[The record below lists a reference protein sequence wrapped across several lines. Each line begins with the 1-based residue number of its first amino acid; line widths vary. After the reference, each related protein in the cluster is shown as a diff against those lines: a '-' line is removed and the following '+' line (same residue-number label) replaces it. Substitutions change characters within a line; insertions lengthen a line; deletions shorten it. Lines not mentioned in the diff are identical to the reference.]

1 MTTVN
6 NSWVTGICFTYVL
19 LILSSWAPAPAEG
32 YRDLFNGR
40 DLSGWENVYG
50 PTDSWSVMDGSL
62 VGKGVPRGY
71 LRSDAPF
78 ENFTLELD
86 TRGDS
91 AAIVLY
97 ADALPEVGEPLP
109 RGLRCVLTDAA
120 ANQRAPT
127 DAAVARRTPTDTWR
141 RCRVESRS
149 GQVRVFMEGKL
160 VADHPRFN
168 LRKGYL
174 VLVSAGSATSFR
186 HIRIKELPSTN
197 PSADKV
203 AAMAQGFRSLYNG
216 VDLNDWQVR
225 PGHRNHW
232 TALDWVI
239 NYDGKSEEKDKCLWS
254 KKSYAD
260 FILIADVR
268 LTRTPEPELSPVILP
283 NGENALNPDGSKKQV
298 YIPYNGDTGIYL
310 RGNSKSQ
317 VNIGNRYIGSG
328 EIYGYRTDTTLPA
341 EVRAAVTPKVKADRP
356 PGEWNRFVI
365 IMKGSRVSVMLNGI
379 QVIQDALLP
388 GIPAS
393 GPLALQDDHADN
405 NQFQFANLFIKEL

>member
-1 MTTVN
+1 M
-6 NSWVTGICFTYVL
+6 
-19 LILSSWAPAPAEG
+19 
-32 YRDLFNGR
+32 
-40 DLSGWENVYG
+40 
-50 PTDSWSVMDGSL
+50 
-62 VGKGVPRGY
+62 
-71 LRSDAPF
+71 
-78 ENFTLELD
+78 
-86 TRGDS
+86 
-91 AAIVLY
+91 LY
-97 ADALPEVGEPLP
+97 ADALPGAGQPLP
-109 RGLRCVLTDAA
+109 RGLHCLLRGASA
-120 ANQRAPT
+120 GG
-127 DAAVARRTPTDTWR
+127 WR

-149 GQVRVFMEGKL
+149 GHVRVFVEGKL
-160 VADHPRFN
+160 VADDPRFN

-174 VLVSAGSATSFR
+174 MLVSGGSATSFR

-197 PSADKV
+197 PSAAEV
-203 AAMAQGFRSLYNG
+203 AMMDQGFRSLYNG
-216 VDLNDWQVR
+216 VDLNDWQVK

-239 NYDGKSEEKDKCLWS
+239 NYDGKSEERDKSLWS

-268 LTRTPEPELSPVILP
+268 LTRTPVPELSPVILP
-283 NGENALNPDGSKKQV
+283 SGENALNPDGSKKQV

-317 VNIGNRYIGSG
+317 VNVGNRYIGSG

-388 GIPAS
+388 GVPAT

>member
-1 MTTVN
+1 
-6 NSWVTGICFTYVL
+6 
-19 LILSSWAPAPAEG
+19 
-32 YRDLFNGR
+32 
-40 DLSGWENVYG
+40 
-50 PTDSWSVMDGSL
+50 
-62 VGKGVPRGY
+62 
-71 LRSDAPF
+71 
-78 ENFTLELD
+78 
-86 TRGDS
+86 
-91 AAIVLY
+91 
-97 ADALPEVGEPLP
+97 
-109 RGLRCVLTDAA
+109 
-120 ANQRAPT
+120 
-127 DAAVARRTPTDTWR
+127 
-141 RCRVESRS
+141 
-149 GQVRVFMEGKL
+149 
-160 VADHPRFN
+160 
-168 LRKGYL
+168 
-174 VLVSAGSATSFR
+174 
-186 HIRIKELPSTN
+186 
-197 PSADKV
+197 
-203 AAMAQGFRSLYNG
+203 
-216 VDLNDWQVR
+216 
-225 PGHRNHW
+225 
-232 TALDWVI
+232 VI
-239 NYDGKSEEKDKCLWS
+239 NYDGKSEEKDKSLWS

-268 LTRTPEPELSPVILP
+268 LTRKPEPELSPVILP

-388 GIPAS
+388 GIPAT